1 MTYSVC
7 MIVKDEEENI
17 ERCISSFIKLVDEII
32 IVDTGST
39 DKTIEIIEGFN
50 NPKIKIE
57 YFKWTGRFDDARNHS
72 LSFAT
77 KDVILVM
84 DADEE
89 LKEFEDFNDEFDA
102 AFITVLNL
110 ENDVLIENKELRY
123 FKNHSGIKYNNPM
136 HENIAMTVQDKKHY
150 ISGLK
155 VRHYGYEELI
165 NNEDIKRNKIS
176 GHIEQL
182 KNFTPGDFPD
192 QSYNFILSNLYEA
205 LNDEYN
211 FLKYSLF
218 TLYDRISNQAKAI
231 KCIRLAVHY
240 LNKDMDLCLFYLAL
254 SLSLEPR
261 QVQARSILLEYLI
274 NTNNIQS
281 AQEQLNLIKTYNSKS
296 FLINDI
302 ILSEEQILTKQKE
315 IINGSNIR

>member
-7 MIVKDEEENI
+7 MIVKNEEENI
-17 ERCISSFIKLVDEII
+17 ERCIRSFIEKVDEVI

-39 DKTIEIIEGFN
+39 DKTKEICAKFDKVVIYDFE
-50 NPKIKIE
+50 
-57 YFKWTGRFDDARNHS
+57 WTGRFDEARNYS
-72 LSFAT
+72 LSKAT

-89 LKEFEDFNDEFDA
+89 LKEFEEFNFEYDA
-102 AFITVLNL
+102 AFITVLNS
-110 ENDVLIENKELRY
+110 ENDVLVENKEMRF
-123 FKNHSGIKYNNPM
+123 FKNHIGVKYSNPM
-136 HENIAMTVQDKKHY
+136 HENIAMSIQNNKQYV
-150 ISGLK
+150 SGIQ
-155 VRHYGYEELI
+155 VRHYGYEDII
-165 NNEDIKRNKIS
+165 NDEDNKRKKLL
-176 GHIEQL
+176 GHIEMI
-182 KNFTPGDFPD
+182 KNFMPSDFPD

-205 LNDEYN
+205 LCDEYN

-218 TLYDRISNQAKAI
+218 TLYDRISNQAKAV

-240 LNKDMDLCLFYLAL
+240 LNKDIDLCLFYLAL

-261 QVQARSILLEYLI
+261 QVQARSILLEYLL
-274 NTNNIQS
+274 NIGNFQS

-302 ILSEEQILTKQKE
+302 IMSEEQILAKQNK

>member
-17 ERCISSFIKLVDEII
+17 ERCIKSFIDKADEVI

-39 DKTIEIIEGFN
+39 DKTKEICSKFGKVKLFDFE
-50 NPKIKIE
+50 
-57 YFKWTGRFDDARNHS
+57 WTNRFDEARNYS
-72 LSFAT
+72 LSHAT
-77 KDVILVM
+77 KDVILIM

-89 LKEFEDFNDEFDA
+89 LKEFEEFNCEFDA
-102 AFITVLNL
+102 AFITVLNS
-110 ENDVLIENKELRY
+110 ENDVLVENKELRY
-123 FKNHSGIKYNNPM
+123 FKNHLGIKYTNPM
-136 HENIAMTVQDKKHY
+136 HENVGMTIQDKKHY

-155 VRHYGYEELI
+155 VRHYGYEDII
-165 NNEDIKRNKIS
+165 NNEENMKKKIL
-176 GHIEQL
+176 GHVEQL
-182 KNFTPGDFPD
+182 RNFAPADFPD

-205 LNDEYN
+205 LSDEYN

-218 TLYDRISNQAKAI
+218 TLYDKISNQAKAV

-261 QVQARSILLEYLI
+261 QVQARGILLEYLI
-274 NTNNIQS
+274 NTNNTQS
-281 AQEQLNLIKTYNSKS
+281 AQDQLNLIKTYNSKS

-302 ILSEEQILTKQKE
+302 IMSEEQILTKQKE
-315 IINGSNIR
+315 ITNGSNIR